1 MTSSLQKLADTIGI
15 LTSYTDAC
23 NQEHEIEDNVIRLNC
38 GKIGLIK
45 AGNEEESPVP

>member
-23 NQEHEIEDNVIRLNC
+23 NQEHEIEDNVIRLLAEKNA
-38 GKIGLIK
+38 GKHFGC
-45 AGNEEESPVP
+45 